1 LVCPFYHITRV
12 LHGFDLVL
20 TNPARL
26 SARSVDLDEELVDL
40 GLQIGVSDESHA
52 A

>member
-1 LVCPFYHITRV
+1 MCLFYLLWV
-12 LHGFDLVL
+12 LLHGFDLVL

-26 SARSVDLDEELVDL
+26 SARRVDLDEELVDL
-40 GLQIGVSDESHA
+40 GLQIGVSDETHA